1 MTARHVGA
9 RLEIPVVQQFQ
20 FGNFILDESRYCLQR
35 GERLLRLEK
44 RPMELLILLVKRRG
58 QLVSR
63 AEIAERLWGR
73 DVFLDVDHSIN
84 TAIRKVRQSLGD
96 DPDKPRFVETV
107 VGKGYRFAAPVICGD
122 GSSSQQVEAL
132 PSSIKSLLVGR
143 ESVLREMSTACENA
157 VAGHRQ
163 VLFITGEP
171 GIGKTTT
178 VQAFL
183 SGVVGSGQPLR
194 AAWGQCIQ
202 HYGLGEPYQPLLEAL
217 RRLCQQSDGN
227 RFLSVLERYGPT
239 WLVQMPGLLTGEN
252 LATLERTAA
261 SATRERMLRELTN
274 TIEAITAI
282 TPLVLW
288 VDDLQ
293 WSDASTL
300 DWIAAFA
307 QRPEPAR
314 IVVIGTFRPPEI
326 TEIEHPLAVVTDRL
340 VERGFVREIALGG
353 LDKKAVIN
361 YSERRYPPA
370 PGQELRFAQLGQV
383 VQMRT
388 AGNPLFMINVLGD
401 LVARGQLVQQDRGWI
416 VNTEIRTLDLGVPDD
431 VRRTIDRT
439 IERLPAAE
447 RELLEVA
454 SVAGFSFSASA
465 VGAAA
470 GRSPSDIERVFAA
483 FSRQQRFLRDVGRI
497 DYPDGSVS
505 SRFEFVH
512 ALYRDVLYERVPV
525 GYRIELHR
533 RVGDAL
539 ESSWSERS
547 PEIAAELAMH
557 FEQSRELERAEF
569 YRRHAALN
577 AQRRRAYSEARMH
590 FERALA
596 LLAMEP
602 ASKDRTEREALL
614 RMGLGAALMPALGW
628 GAPEVEESYAR
639 ARALCEGLEDNPAL
653 FPALWG
659 LWLFYWGRGPLS
671 TAQHIAD
678 DLTRLSRG
686 RDDQALCLQAHHACW
701 ATAFLRGDLD
711 QACGY
716 AAEGLALYEADRDAP
731 LAAVY
736 GSHDAGVC
744 ARYFRARA
752 LALWGRLDEAIR
764 TADEAVEAARTLHDP
779 FSLALAHVF
788 ASSVQEARRDVPAVK
803 AHAKAATRI
812 ARAEDFR
819 LIGAWAAA
827 LEGWAAV
834 QEGHHQEGM
843 QCIEAALA
851 EARSNGS
858 NSFAPYSLGLYAE
871 CCLITGHTEHAH
883 TAVAE
888 ALAIVSRTGE
898 RFWEPELLR
907 LQGEIELVRSAGCPY
922 SQVEAMFLAA
932 IDVARR
938 AGARVLAL
946 RASRS
951 LAMLCRRLDRIND
964 ARRILGSAQSEFSE
978 GLSSEDLSLAEFL
991 LREAL

>member
-1 MTARHVGA
+1 
-9 RLEIPVVQQFQ
+9 VVQRFQ
-20 FGNFILDESRYCLQR
+20 FATFILDESQYRLQR
-35 GERLLRLEK
+35 GEQLLRLEK

-63 AEIAERLWGR
+63 AEIAERLWGK

-84 TAIRKVRQSLGD
+84 TAIRKVRQALRD

-122 GSSSQQVEAL
+122 GSASLQVEAL
-132 PSSIKSLLVGR
+132 PSPMQSLLVGR
-143 ESVLREMSTACENA
+143 ESVLREMTAACENA

-183 SGVVGSGQPLR
+183 SGVVGSRQSLR

-202 HYGLGEPYQPLLEAL
+202 HYGVGEPYQPLLEAL
-217 RRLCQQSDGN
+217 RRLCQESDGN
-227 RFLSVLERYGPT
+227 RFLSVLERHGPT
-239 WLVQMPGLLTGEN
+239 WLAQMPGLLTREDH
-252 LATLERTAA
+252 ATLERTAA

-274 TIEAITAI
+274 TLEAITAI
-282 TPLVLW
+282 TPFVLW

-307 QRPEPAR
+307 QRPEPSR
-314 IVVIGTFRPPEI
+314 IVLIGTFRPPEI
-326 TEIEHPLAVVTDRL
+326 SEIEHPLAAVSDRL
-340 VERGFVREIALGG
+340 TERGFVREIALGG
-353 LDKKAVIN
+353 LDKGAVID
-361 YSERRYPPA
+361 YSERKYPPA
-370 PGQELRFAQLGQV
+370 PGQELRFAQLGQI
-383 VQMRT
+383 VQKRT
-388 AGNPLFMINVLGD
+388 AGNPLFMINVLCD

-416 VNTEIRTLDLGVPDD
+416 VNSELGTLDLGVPDD
-431 VRRTIDRT
+431 VRRTIDRM

-454 SVAGFSFSASA
+454 SVAGLSFSASA
-465 VGAAA
+465 VGAAS
-470 GRSPSDIERVFAA
+470 RRPPSDIERVFAVL
-483 FSRQQRFLRDVGRI
+483 SRQQRFLRDVGRI

-569 YRRHAALN
+569 YRRHAGLN
-577 AQRRRAYSEARMH
+577 AQRRRAYSEAQMH

-596 LLAMEP
+596 LLAMESP
-602 ASKDRTEREALL
+602 SKDRTEREALL
-614 RMGLGAALMPALGW
+614 RIGLGAALMPALGW

-639 ARALCEGLEDNPAL
+639 ARTLCEGLEDNPAL

-671 TAQHIAD
+671 TAQQIAD

-686 RDDQALCLQAHHACW
+686 RDDLTLRLQAHHACW

-711 QACGY
+711 QACSH
-716 AAEGLALYEADRDAP
+716 AAEGLALYEGDRDAP
-731 LAAVY
+731 SAAIY

-744 ARYFRARA
+744 ARYFQARA
-752 LALWGRLDEAIR
+752 LALRGRLDEAVR
-764 TADEAVEAARTLHDP
+764 TADEAVQSARTLNDP

-788 ASSVQEARRDVPAVK
+788 ASSVQEARRDVAAVK
-803 AHAKAATRI
+803 AHAAAATRI

-819 LIGAWAAA
+819 LMGAWAAP

-834 QEGHHQEGM
+834 QEGHHEEGL
-843 QCIEAALA
+843 QCIEATLA
-851 EARSNGS
+851 ETRSNGS
-858 NSFAPYSLGLYAE
+858 NSFLPYSLGLYAE
-871 CCLITGHTEHAH
+871 CCLIAGHVETAH
-883 TAVAE
+883 IAVSE
-888 ALAIVSRTGE
+888 ALALVSRTGE
-898 RFWEPELLR
+898 RFWEAELLR
-907 LQGEIELVRSAGCPY
+907 LQGEIELVRTSGCPY

-946 RASRS
+946 RASAS
-951 LAMLCRRLDRIND
+951 LAKLWRRLDRTND
-964 ARRILGSAQSEFSE
+964 ARQILASAQSEYSA
-978 GLSSEDLSLAEFL
+978 GLSSEDTKLAKFL
-991 LREAL
+991 LGETL

>member
-1 MTARHVGA
+1 
-9 RLEIPVVQQFQ
+9 LEIPVVERFQ

-35 GERLLRLEK
+35 GERQLRLEK

-63 AEIAERLWGR
+63 AEIAERLWGK

-107 VGKGYRFAAPVICGD
+107 VGKGYRFAAPVICRN
-122 GSSSQQVEAL
+122 GSSSLQVEAL
-132 PSSIKSLLVGR
+132 PSPIKSLLVGR
-143 ESVLREMSTACENA
+143 ESVLRELSAAYENA

-163 VLFITGEP
+163 ILFITGEP

-183 SGVVGSGQPLR
+183 SEVVGSGQLLG

-202 HYGLGEPYQPLLEAL
+202 HYGVGEPYQPLLEAL

-227 RFLSVLERYGPT
+227 RFVSVLERHGPT
-239 WLVQMPGLLTGEN
+239 WLVQMPGLLTGKN

-274 TIEAITAI
+274 TLEAMTAI

-307 QRPEPAR
+307 QRSDPAR
-314 IVVIGTFRPPEI
+314 IVLIGTFRPPEI
-326 TEIEHPLAVVTDRL
+326 SGIEYPLAIVTDRL
-340 VERGFVREIALGG
+340 IERGCVREIALAG
-353 LDKKAVIN
+353 LDKGAVIN

-401 LVARGQLVQQDRGWI
+401 LVARGLLVQQDRGWI
-416 VNTEIRTLDLGVPDD
+416 VNTEIGTFDLGVPDD
-431 VRRTIDRT
+431 VRRTIDRML
-439 IERLPAAE
+439 ERLPVAE

-454 SVAGFSFSASA
+454 SVVGLTFSASA
-465 VGAAA
+465 VGAAV
-470 GRSPSDIERVFAA
+470 GRLPSDIERALAA
-483 FSRQQRFLRDVGRI
+483 LSRQQRFVRYVGPV
-497 DYPDGSVS
+497 DYPDESIS
-505 SRFEFVH
+505 SRFDFVH
-512 ALYRDVLYERVPV
+512 ALYRDVLYDRVPV
-525 GYRIELHR
+525 GCRIELHR
-533 RVGDAL
+533 KVGDAL
-539 ESSWSERS
+539 EISWGERS

-557 FEQSRELERAEF
+557 FEQSREFKRAGF
-569 YRRHAALN
+569 YRRYAALN
-577 AQRRRAYSEARMH
+577 AQGRRAYSEARMH

-596 LLAMEP
+596 LLALEP
-602 ASKDRTEREALL
+602 ATRDRTEREALL

-639 ARALCEGLEDNPAL
+639 ARTLCEGLEDKTVL

-671 TAQHIAD
+671 AAQEIAD
-678 DLTRLSRG
+678 DLTRLSRAT
-686 RDDQALCLQAHHACW
+686 DDLVLRVQAHHACW
-701 ATAFLRGDLD
+701 ATAFLRGNLD
-711 QACGY
+711 QACSH
-716 AAEGLALYEADRDAP
+716 AAEGLALYDAHRDAP
-731 LAAVY
+731 MATIY
-736 GSHDAGVC
+736 GSHDAAVC

-752 LALWGRLDEAIR
+752 LALKGRLDEAMR
-764 TADEAVEAARTLHDP
+764 TADEAVEAARTLKDP

-803 AHAKAATRI
+803 AHAEAATRI

-819 LIGAWAAA
+819 LMGAWAAP

-858 NSFAPYSLGLYAE
+858 NSFLPYSLGLYAE
-871 CCLITGHTEHAH
+871 CCLITGRTEHAH

-888 ALAIVSRTGE
+888 ALAIVYRTGE

-907 LQGEIELVRSAGCPY
+907 LQGEIELVRTGGCPY

-932 IDVARR
+932 IDVAQR

-946 RASRS
+946 RASAS
-951 LAMLCRRLDRIND
+951 LAKLWRRLDRIND
-964 ARRILGSAQSEFSE
+964 AQRILASAQSEFSD
-978 GLSSEDLSLAEFL
+978 GLSSEDRRLAEFL
-991 LREAL
+991 LRQTL